1 MCSCSGSCNC
11 NSTTIPRGPQ
21 GVPGSQGA
29 KGETGNPG
37 VAGGIGLTGNDGK
50 NAFTTLTGLF
60 IQPEVNFTVEIAVVN
75 TSWVAVNQIIYI
87 GTYASFGP
95 GGFYKVTSVLTPT
108 SMIIMRMDW
117 TIPGVTF
124 RATSTAV
131 GGAGTIVTPS
141 GTIGPTGDSGVG
153 ITEIQNQGTLV
164 TAPLGTYTAATTVT
178 TSNQICTSNGAMAKF
193 VFIVSTFSSSP
204 PSGPDKPYFKFNIN
218 SVTASI
224 RSGTLA
230 ANEIKLDVT
239 SSPSF
244 ATMEFTIKRL
254 SQTSAVCFV
263 KAYLDSAV
271 GTKSIANYIGDVTI
285 NPIDIDFAASNTF
298 NLLITLPQTMSY
310 SLVSSWVEEYKS

>member
-21 GVPGSQGA
+21 GAPGLQGA

-37 VAGGIGLTGNDGK
+37 TPGGTGATGNDGK
-50 NAFTTLTGLF
+50 NAYTTQVNFF
-60 IQPEVNFTVEIAVVN
+60 IQPAPNDPVTITVVN
-75 TSWVAVNQIIYI
+75 SSWAAVDQIIFVGNSSVYPQ
-87 GTYASFGP
+87 S
-95 GGFYKVTSVLTPT
+95 GGFYKVVSTPLLTE
-108 SMIIMRMDW
+108 INVIRMDW

-124 RATSTAV
+124 RPTGQFV
-131 GGAGTIVTPS
+131 GGTGTLITSS
-141 GTIGPTGDSGVG
+141 GTIGPIGDSGVG
-153 ITEIQNQGTLV
+153 ITEIQNQGILV

-193 VFIVSTFSSSP
+193 VFIVSTFSSFEP
-204 PSGPDKPYFKFNIN
+204 TGPKPYFSFNIN

-230 ANEIKLDVT
+230 VNEIKLDVT

-271 GTKSIANYIGDVTI
+271 GTKSIANYIGDVSI